1 MGMDVDVW
9 IDVWDQLVACGGVR
23 GWSGFYVTGC
33 FRDDGWL
40 VFWDVVLV
48 CEEDVESG
56 RVSPIHQRLRSSSC
70 RSSLAVDG
78 VWGRGV
84 EMVASWV
91 LFACASIVLLHF
103 V

>member
-1 MGMDVDVW
+1 MGMGVDVC

-40 VFWDVVLV
+40 LVFWDAVLD
-48 CEEDVESG
+48 EDVEFG
-56 RVSPIHQRLRSSSC
+56 RVSRVRQRSHWSFC

-78 VWGRGV
+78 GWGRG
-84 EMVASWV
+84 EGMVASCV
-91 LFACASIVLLHF
+91 RF
-103 V
+103 VCVS

>member
-1 MGMDVDVW
+1 MGMDVDVC

-40 VFWDVVLV
+40 VVFWDVVLV
-48 CEEDVESG
+48 CEEDVEFG
-56 RVSPIHQRLRSSSC
+56 RVSPIHQRLRWSSC

-78 VWGRGV
+78 GWGRGV
-84 EMVASWV
+84 GMVASCV
-91 LFACASIVLLHF
+91 RF
-103 V
+103 VCVS